1 MTFVSEPVIIRVM
14 GFRAEGVQRIED
26 IVKLG
31 GENRVCERKRVRREI
46 KVWFTGKLV
55 GHS

>member
-14 GFRAEGVQRIED
+14 GFAAEGVQRIED

-31 GENRVCERKRVRREI
+31 GENRVCE
-46 KVWFTGKLV
+46 
-55 GHS
+55 